1 MRVSMSTQRA
11 VMAASMMAT
20 VMDKP
25 SIRGAIDR
33 SLDDNEKAALMAARA
48 ILNLLAR
55 GKEKT

>member
-11 VMAASMMAT
+11 VMAASMMAM
-20 VMDKP
+20 VMDIP